1 MTGSAAQAIV
11 QWQQQ
16 HAKLTELLASHEP
29 PAEDVCLH
37 AFGETIAAYT
47 RVNELLSAER
57 GYPTAVDDFS
67 YRLHPGSIDD
77 NEITFEVG
85 VHGVHVA
92 ELLIE
97 IGQGSEGRTGWSF
110 SPVEPLVVT
119 PMRTLDDDDFVPVGP
134 RSEGGVLLEW
144 LQAMFG
150 PRTIREV
157 QVQAAELCL
166 DRLRER
172 VETGVS
178 DWITM
183 ASQAEQ
189 AS

>member
-1 MTGSAAQAIV
+1 
-11 QWQQQ
+11 
-16 HAKLTELLASHEP
+16 
-29 PAEDVCLH
+29 
-37 AFGETIAAYT
+37 
-47 RVNELLSAER
+47 
-57 GYPTAVDDFS
+57 
-67 YRLHPGSIDD
+67 
-77 NEITFEVG
+77 
-85 VHGVHVA
+85 
-92 ELLIE
+92 
-97 IGQGSEGRTGWSF
+97 
-110 SPVEPLVVT
+110 
-119 PMRTLDDDDFVPVGP
+119 MRTLDDDDFVPVGP

>member
-1 MTGSAAQAIV
+1 MTGPAAKAIV

-16 HAKLTELLASHEP
+16 HAKLTELLASPEP
-29 PAEDVCLH
+29 PAGDVCLQ

-57 GYPTAVDDFS
+57 GYPTAVEDFS
-67 YRLHPGSIDD
+67 YRLYPGSIDD
-77 NEITFEVG
+77 NEITFVVG
-85 VHGVHVA
+85 VHGVDTA
-92 ELLIE
+92 ELLIQ
-97 IGQGSEGRTGWSF
+97 IGQGSERRMGWSF

-144 LQAMFG
+144 LQAMVG
-150 PRTIREV
+150 PEAIREV
-157 QVQAAELCL
+157 QVQAAEICL

-183 ASQAEQ
+183 ASQVEQ